1 MMTTQYSEMANSLL
15 MWIACAPGVFIV
27 LFQSLLFF
35 RKSKQDAGRMGIS
48 EVRVN
53 RAVRSAAVTSI
64 GPCFV
69 MLTAMLSLMLY
80 VGAPLAW
87 LRVDFI
93 GSVSYELQ
101 GANFAAEGMGIEI
114 GSSAMDANYL
124 ATAAIVMSA
133 GCLGWVIFAALFSD
147 KMDKVNAVMAGG
159 NAALVPILGT
169 GALIGVYSSMTVDK
183 LLPFKNQGLAVI
195 SAAAAMFILESYNK
209 KAKKQWIKEWSL
221 TICMVFGMI
230 IATITENFGIAA

>member
-1 MMTTQYSEMANSLL
+1 MTAEYNQMANSLL
-15 MWIACAPGVFIV
+15 MWLASAPGVLIV
-27 LFQSLLFF
+27 LYQSWLFF
-35 RKSKQDAGRMGIS
+35 RRSKKDARRMGIS
-48 EVRVN
+48 DVQVK
-53 RAVRSAAVTSI
+53 RAIRSAAVTSI

-101 GANFAAEGMGIEI
+101 GANFAAEGMGIEL
-114 GSSAMDANYL
+114 GTEAMDANYL

-133 GCLGWVIFAALFSD
+133 GCVGWVVFAALFSD

-159 NAALVPILGT
+159 NAALVPVLGT

-183 LLPFKNQGLAVI
+183 LYPFKNQGWAVL
-195 SAAAAMFILESYNK
+195 SAAAAMFVLQSYNK
-209 KAKKQWIKEWSL
+209 KAGRQWIKEWGL
-221 TICMVFGMI
+221 TICMVFGMVV
-230 IATITENFGIAA
+230 ATVTESLGFAV

>member
-1 MMTTQYSEMANSLL
+1 MSQDYTNMANSII
-15 MWIACAPGVFIV
+15 MWIACAPGVLIV
-27 LFQSLLFF
+27 VYQSFLFF
-35 RKSKQDAGRMGIS
+35 KKSKTDALRIGLTEKQVSAAI
-48 EVRVN
+48 
-53 RAVRSAAVTSI
+53 RSAAVTSV

-101 GANFAAEGMGIEI
+101 GANFAAEGMGIEL
-114 GSSAMDANYL
+114 GSAAMDNNYL

-133 GCLGWVIFAALFSD
+133 GCVGWVLFAALFAD
-147 KMDKVNAVMAGG
+147 KMDKVNSVMSGG

-169 GALIGVYSSMTVDK
+169 GALIGVYASLTVDR
-183 LLPFKNQGLAVI
+183 LYPMKNQAFAVLASGAV
-195 SAAAAMFILESYNK
+195 MFLVQKYNK
-209 KAKKQWIKEWSL
+209 TANKQWLKEWGL
-221 TICMVFGMI
+221 TICMVIGMI
-230 IATITENFGIAA
+230 VATLTEGLAILPK

>member
-1 MMTTQYSEMANSLL
+1 MTAEYNQMANSLL
-15 MWIACAPGVFIV
+15 MWLASAPGVLIV
-27 LFQSLLFF
+27 LYQSWLFF
-35 RKSKQDAGRMGIS
+35 RRSKKDAQRMGIS
-48 EVRVN
+48 DVQVK
-53 RAVRSAAVTSI
+53 RAIRSAAVTSI

-101 GANFAAEGMGIEI
+101 GANFAAEGMGIEL
-114 GSSAMDANYL
+114 GTEAMDANYL

-133 GCLGWVIFAALFSD
+133 GCVGWVVFAALFSD

-159 NAALVPILGT
+159 NAALVPVLG
-169 GALIGVYSSMTVDK
+169 
-183 LLPFKNQGLAVI
+183 
-195 SAAAAMFILESYNK
+195 
-209 KAKKQWIKEWSL
+209 
-221 TICMVFGMI
+221 
-230 IATITENFGIAA
+230 